1 MNNAPGIPNHLWNLP
16 DSVLQSEF
24 PEIWDKKK
32 KLRYKNAHFDQII
45 TDQDDGEIYLKRH
58 GSNKA
63 ERIELFKLS
72 DLLKYP
78 EMPEIRE
85 LDEQKIIRDWV
96 SLADDNIFN
105 RTNANWE
112 TIRTDFEDLWY
123 NFKAVYNWSKQIND
137 FLPFAIKQLDTNL
150 SIALDD
156 NYYPKAVV
164 DKKLQLLE
172 ARLDNLQKRV
182 AAAPAIGPYANS
194 SRTDQY
200 PTNLD
205 INDKI
210 DDPETAATI
219 EKWQNEE
226 GGK

>member
-150 SIALDD
+150 SIALND

-164 DKKLQLLE
+164 DRKLQLLE
-172 ARLDNLQKRV
+172 IKIENMQQSATREPPIVYGNNN
-182 AAAPAIGPYANS
+182 P
-194 SRTDQY
+194 SRTSSLPDDED
-200 PTNLD
+200 TN
-205 INDKI
+205 I
-210 DDPETAATI
+210 DD
-219 EKWQNEE
+219 QNLRDFIHKE
-226 GGK
+226 GGD

>member
-156 NYYPKAVV
+156 NYYPKEVV

-210 DDPETAATI
+210 ADPNDKAEI
-219 EKWQNEE
+219 DRLYNEE

>member
-150 SIALDD
+150 SIALKD

-182 AAAPAIGPYANS
+182 VAAPAIGPYANP

-205 INDKI
+205 VNDKI
-210 DDPETAATI
+210 QDDNLKTEINQLYET
-219 EKWQNEE
+219 
-226 GGK
+226 GGKQ

>member
-1 MNNAPGIPNHLWNLP
+1 MTNAPGIPNHLWNLP

-32 KLRYKNAHFDQII
+32 KLRYKNTHFDQII

-150 SIALDD
+150 SIALKD

-172 ARLDNLQKRV
+172 IKIENMQQSATREPPIVYGNNN
-182 AAAPAIGPYANS
+182 P
-194 SRTDQY
+194 SRTSSLPDDED
-200 PTNLD
+200 TN
-205 INDKI
+205 I
-210 DDPETAATI
+210 DD
-219 EKWQNEE
+219 QNLRDFIHKE
-226 GGK
+226 GGD

>member
-32 KLRYKNAHFDQII
+32 KLRYKSSHFDQII

-150 SIALDD
+150 SIALKD
-156 NYYPKAVV
+156 NYYPKSVV
-164 DKKLQLLE
+164 DRKLQLLE
-172 ARLDNLQKRV
+172 IKIENMQQSATREPPLVYGNNN
-182 AAAPAIGPYANS
+182 P
-194 SRTDQY
+194 SRTSSLPDDED
-200 PTNLD
+200 TN
-205 INDKI
+205 I
-210 DDPETAATI
+210 DD
-219 EKWQNEE
+219 QNLKDFIHKE
-226 GGK
+226 GGD

>member
-32 KLRYKNAHFDQII
+32 KLRYKNSHFDQII

-150 SIALDD
+150 SIALKD

-164 DKKLQLLE
+164 DRKLQLLE
-172 ARLDNLQKRV
+172 IKIENMQQSATREPPIVYGNNN
-182 AAAPAIGPYANS
+182 P
-194 SRTDQY
+194 SRTSSLPDDED
-200 PTNLD
+200 TN
-205 INDKI
+205 I
-210 DDPETAATI
+210 DD
-219 EKWQNEE
+219 QNLKDFIHKE
-226 GGK
+226 GGD

>member
-32 KLRYKNAHFDQII
+32 KLRYKNSHFDQII

-150 SIALDD
+150 SIALKD
-156 NYYPKAVV
+156 NYYPKSVV
-164 DKKLQLLE
+164 DRKLQLLE
-172 ARLDNLQKRV
+172 IKIENMQQSATREPPLVYGNNN
-182 AAAPAIGPYANS
+182 P
-194 SRTDQY
+194 SRTSSLPDDED
-200 PTNLD
+200 TN
-205 INDKI
+205 I
-210 DDPETAATI
+210 DD
-219 EKWQNEE
+219 QNLKDFIHKE
-226 GGK
+226 GGD

>member
-63 ERIELFKLS
+63 ERIELFKFS

-150 SIALDD
+150 SIALKD

-164 DKKLQLLE
+164 DRKLQLLE
-172 ARLDNLQKRV
+172 IKIENMQQSATREPPIVYGNNN
-182 AAAPAIGPYANS
+182 P
-194 SRTDQY
+194 SRTSSLPDDED
-200 PTNLD
+200 TN
-205 INDKI
+205 I
-210 DDPETAATI
+210 DD
-219 EKWQNEE
+219 QNLRDFIHKE
-226 GGK
+226 GGD

>member
-150 SIALDD
+150 SIALKD

-172 ARLDNLQKRV
+172 IKIENMQQSATREPPIVYGNNN
-182 AAAPAIGPYANS
+182 P
-194 SRTDQY
+194 SRTSSLPDDED
-200 PTNLD
+200 TN
-205 INDKI
+205 I
-210 DDPETAATI
+210 DD
-219 EKWQNEE
+219 QNLRDFIHKE
-226 GGK
+226 GGD